1 MHIFQG
7 IERAASRIYHGVTG
21 TLSSKEKRD
30 MARQMADQVNIY
42 KQQTELAESEIA
54 RKRDEELQQK
64 RMIEEKQIRSLR
76 HSYRPAGFMDVN
88 AGSGEMTDKLGG

>member
-7 IERAASRIYHGVTG
+7 IEHAASGIYHKLTG
-21 TLSSKEKRD
+21 TMSSKQKR
-30 MARQMADQVNIY
+30 AIAQQMADQVNLY

-64 RMIEEKQIRSLR
+64 RMIQEKQIRSLR